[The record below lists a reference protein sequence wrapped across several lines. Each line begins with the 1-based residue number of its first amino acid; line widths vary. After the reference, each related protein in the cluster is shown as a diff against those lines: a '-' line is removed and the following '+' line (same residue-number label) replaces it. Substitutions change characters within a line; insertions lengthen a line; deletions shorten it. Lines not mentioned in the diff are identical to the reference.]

1 MKLTILPSRNQTEKK
16 YRHNRHP
23 LRVKTAEKS
32 DKKKIIKDWPT
43 GLHPTENKKQTIKY
57 RQKEQLADNA
67 KTPLMEGKK
76 KTLELA
82 QPWYGLIV
90 GP

>member
-1 MKLTILPSRNQTEKK
+1 LADRAAS
-16 YRHNRHP
+16 NREQ
-23 LRVKTAEKS
+23 KTA
-32 DKKKIIKDWPT
+32 
-43 GLHPTENKKQTIKY
+43 IKY